1 METPLKTLIK
11 GITSQKD
18 ITSFHFIERKNSQEI
33 PK

>member
-11 GITSQKD
+11 GITSRSD
-18 ITSFHFIERKNSQEI
+18 ITSFHFIDRKNSQEK